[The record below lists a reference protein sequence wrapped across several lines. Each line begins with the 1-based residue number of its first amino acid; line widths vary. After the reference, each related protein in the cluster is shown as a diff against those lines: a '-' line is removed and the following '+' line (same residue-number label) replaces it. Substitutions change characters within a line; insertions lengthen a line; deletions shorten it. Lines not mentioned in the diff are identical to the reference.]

1 MCVKYVYGTVRAR
14 VLVLDPALGDQCQGS
29 ACDKMK
35 AVVWNFRVREG
46 VPGGRLLEGPVW
58 DWIALCWPNV
68 EFFCGP
74 ITGAES
80 FSWGDSIRC
89 HLCSWDAEEAILV
102 SLFFWIR
109 LPIQKW
115 LAYIQRDPLGAVQS
129 CLSEREQK
137 FLSFWMQHMLL
148 CCGWMDGGGDLVD
161 IYWAI
166 PYLLLLFLWILWIK
180 YMIGNWCRLKYPC
193 MHSYIWWFWHYRSN
207 YKAILLS
214 PYVKRFKQLY

>member
-74 ITGAES
+74 ITGPVSLPGGRGWMNPSPEETPSDVTCAHGMQRKPFSCHFSSGLGCQSRNGWHISKEIHWGS
-80 FSWGDSIRC
+80 TVLPQWKGTKVPFILDAAQASLLWLNGWWWGFSWYILGYSIFITFIFMDFMDQIYD
-89 HLCSWDAEEAILV
+89 WQLV
-102 SLFFWIR
+102 
-109 LPIQKW
+109 
-115 LAYIQRDPLGAVQS
+115 
-129 CLSEREQK
+129 
-137 FLSFWMQHMLL
+137 
-148 CCGWMDGGGDLVD
+148 
-161 IYWAI
+161 
-166 PYLLLLFLWILWIK
+166 
-180 YMIGNWCRLKYPC
+180 
-193 MHSYIWWFWHYRSN
+193 
-207 YKAILLS
+207 
-214 PYVKRFKQLY
+214 